1 MATAIDSG
9 NDSTG
14 TRLYFG
20 SAVVPRRSAR
30 AGKPSLGPL
39 FSALLGFHKLYSRI
53 LLRAARS
60 RLVRGRRD
68 APRADRPRT

>member
-1 MATAIDSG
+1 VATSPGVA
-9 NDSTG
+9 G

-30 AGKPSLGPL
+30 SGREGLGPL
-39 FSALLGFHKLYSRI
+39 FSSLLGFHKLYSRL

-60 RLVRGRRD
+60 RLARR
-68 APRADRPRT
+68 RADGPAS